1 MAQLITDYP
10 CRWSSDTS
18 VGNQS
23 LLASLLSSVAASA
36 PLPDWSVAQWVA
48 ILGAPQ
54 ASQRVSRFAR
64 DRGMA
69 GAAVIERPEV
79 ARLLVWVHSTW
90 PGSLR
95 ALAGALAAARQVQAT
110 QPADLTRA
118 ATYVID
124 EIRRS
129 RSRRSHRATT
139 GSWAVPVDPA
149 ELNAIEPAPQPPHSP
164 SRVADALDWM
174 LGFVEVR
181 VPLAMRL
188 GIEADVE
195 LFLGWYVDRL
205 AQPTGGQISTMPP
218 SRSLPPSKRLS
229 TRIGD
234 RDVALL
240 LAGPPGSRCC
250 PTERAWQRGMGYWA
264 IVALLSWVRGVEPSP
279 PTPEAREWWSSQ
291 LCALAARHRF
301 ASATVSYP
309 PTQSHRP
316 SDTPRLGHCM
326 AEV

>member
-1 MAQLITDYP
+1 MAQPITDYTDYP
-10 CRWSSDTS
+10 CRQNPASTLR
-18 VGNQS
+18 NQS
-23 LLASLLSSVAASA
+23 LLASVLASVVASP

-54 ASQRVSRFAR
+54 ASQRVSHFAR
-64 DRGMA
+64 DRGMT

-79 ARLLVWVHSTW
+79 ARLLVWVYSTW

-95 ALAGALAAARQVQAT
+95 AMAGALAAARQVQAT
-110 QPADLTRA
+110 QPADLTGA
-118 ATYVID
+118 ATHVID

-129 RSRRSHRATT
+129 RSRRGFRAAT
-139 GSWAVPVDPA
+139 GWRAVPVDPA
-149 ELNAIEPAPQPPHSP
+149 ELNAMEPAPQPPHP
-164 SRVADALDWM
+164 PTRVADALDWM

-181 VPLAMRL
+181 LPLALRL

-205 AQPTGGQISTMPP
+205 AQPAPGQISTMPP

-234 RDVALL
+234 RDMALL
-240 LAGPPGSRCC
+240 LAGPPGSRRC

-279 PTPEAREWWSSQ
+279 PTAEAREWWSSQ
-291 LCALAARHRF
+291 LRVLATRHLCAAATAPHL
-301 ASATVSYP
+301 
-309 PTQSHRP
+309 
-316 SDTPRLGHCM
+316 TPD
-326 AEV
+326 AESRAI